1 MGFLPASALWML
13 AAPLTSALAPSRW
26 PTPPPSYM
34 RVGGLILG
42 SSAVLC
48 TWTPT
53 QEGLNWGTTGEG
65 LPQGKR
71 DTPPTRGLEVGRKG
85 PRLLRR
91 HPPFQAQS
99 PLSLPPAPLPSK
111 APVWVL
117 SPSAGGWWRNWSQ
130 SPPWGGLPLGS
141 GEEGVSPSRGWGGGC
156 NAFWLQ
162 EGTRTQS
169 FGPLM

>member
-13 AAPLTSALAPSRW
+13 AAPLTSTLAPSRW
-26 PTPPPSYM
+26 PTLPPSYM

-48 TWTPT
+48 MWTPT

-99 PLSLPPAPLPSK
+99 PLSLPPAPCPAKPPCGSS
-111 APVWVL
+111 APVQE
-117 SPSAGGWWRNWSQ
+117 AGGETGPRVHPGEVS
-130 SPPWGGLPLGS
+130 PWGAGKKGCPLP
-141 GEEGVSPSRGWGGGC
+141 GGGEV
-156 NAFWLQ
+156 AAML
-162 EGTRTQS
+162 
-169 FGPLM
+169 FGFRKELGLNPLAP